1 MSKQYRIAFFF
12 LLLLGCSNT
21 AYQEEKESQH
31 KKTVLDFIDTVWNK
45 KDLNSLD
52 LFFSSEFTR
61 KVNDIEVA
69 TENADLTANI
79 NVLFIAFPDLKLSV
93 ESIVA
98 AENTVFVN
106 WNIKATNT
114 GVFGDNEATG
124 KKIIISGLSR
134 IDLNEESKIIYENV
148 FYNELSLL
156 QQLGYRLL
164 KPNTE

>member
-1 MSKQYRIAFFF
+1 M
-12 LLLLGCSNT
+12 
-21 AYQEEKESQH
+21 
-31 KKTVLDFIDTVWNK
+31 
-45 KDLNSLD
+45 
-52 LFFSSEFTR
+52 
-61 KVNDIEVA
+61 NDIEVA

-124 KKIIISGLSR
+124 KKIKISGLSR

-156 QQLGYRLL
+156 QQVGYRLL